1 MTLFSG
7 LLPTPTSPI
16 ILMSFPEGN
25 LPCWKSQFVFPGSR
39 SLTSLGCAT
48 SYRTE
53 AKVAGNGAGIGGSQG
68 GRQQSLLEDEHIL
81 PGVFVENFLQFTNK

>member
-1 MTLFSG
+1 M
-7 LLPTPTSPI
+7 
-16 ILMSFPEGN
+16 
-25 LPCWKSQFVFPGSR
+25 FPGSR

-53 AKVAGNGAGIGGSQG
+53 AKVAGNGAGFGGSQG

-81 PGVFVENFLQFTNK
+81 PGVFVENFL